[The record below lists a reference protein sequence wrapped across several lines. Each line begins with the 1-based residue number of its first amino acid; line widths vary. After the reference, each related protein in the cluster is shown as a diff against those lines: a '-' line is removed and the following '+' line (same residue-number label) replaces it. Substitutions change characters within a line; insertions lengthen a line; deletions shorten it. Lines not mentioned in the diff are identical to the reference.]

1 MECTEEMQRD
11 HIEKLATMK
20 AEISA
25 LKTTVSDFK
34 DIRDTLIEL
43 KVLNELEMKSNN
55 RQEESYKE
63 LKSTLLDVSNTM
75 VTLNLRVSTLE
86 KTEEENEET
95 ERAKWIERN
104 RGKFLLVSVIITGVF
119 AFISAIISLYK

>member
-95 ERAKWIERN
+95 ERAKWIEKN

>member
-104 RGKFLLVSVIITGVF
+104 RGKFLLVSVIITGAF